1 MTNFRL
7 PQRIVLALMAFLGFT
22 CEYMMRNLLSIA
34 ITQIAKRQYTSSQLI
49 SGEVCKLDNETI
61 SDDIIGGGGTYDWSE
76 AIQGVILS
84 SFYWGY
90 IITHIPGG
98 ILVEKLG
105 GKITFLAG
113 IVATSIL
120 TFLTPA
126 SISYGG
132 STLLI
137 INRVIMGLS
146 QGFIYAAV
154 FGLLAAWIPLRER
167 TTLGVFVLSGMQLGS
182 ILSTYLSGVLLKN
195 ISWEWSF
202 YIYSIIGIVW
212 CVGFLFLC
220 SKDPESNKFI
230 TEEEKNYLKKE
241 IGVLE
246 RDTNLPP
253 TPFKAILT
261 SLPVWAVII
270 SQTGIDFSFYVMTT
284 DLPKYF
290 ADVMRI
296 DVERNG
302 LYSSLPQILN
312 FFTAMG
318 FGLLSDV
325 CINKGFLTVRN
336 TRRFF
341 TTTGIVGLAVCFIMA
356 SYSGCD
362 RLTAILFFSFAS
374 GFAGLDNSRIN
385 SMDLSPN
392 YTPTITAIV
401 NTCGSV
407 MGILAPNAVGLL
419 TPNSTISEWRI
430 VFWLAFGILISTS
443 FFYFIFA
450 DGVVQPWNDPT
461 VHHNLTNGTENGHV
475 ENGHVHKPD
484 PANHELKDNFIKNF

>member
-1 MTNFRL
+1 MTNICL
-7 PQRIVLALMAFLGFT
+7 PQRINLAIMAFFGFT

-34 ITQIAKRQYTSSQLI
+34 ITQIVQKQYDTSQSI
-49 SGEVCKLDNETI
+49 MGEVCPADNETL
-61 SDDIIGGGGTYDWSE
+61 SNDIDNELGGRGTYDWSE
-76 AIQGVILS
+76 AVQGVILS

-105 GKITFLAG
+105 GKITFLFG
-113 IVATSIL
+113 IAATSIL

-126 SISYGG
+126 SITYGG
-132 STLLI
+132 STFLI

-182 ILSTYLSGVLLKN
+182 ILSTYLSGVLLKH
-195 ISWEWSF
+195 IDSWAWSF
-202 YIYSIIGIVW
+202 YIYSIIGLIW
-212 CVGFLFLC
+212 CVAFMFFC

-230 TEEEKNYLKKE
+230 TEEEKNYLRKE
-241 IGVLE
+241 IGILE

-253 TPFKAILT
+253 TPFKAIIT

-270 SQTGIDFSFYVMTT
+270 SQTGMDFSFYVMTT

-290 ADVMRI
+290 SDVMRL
-296 DVERNG
+296 DVEKNG
-302 LYSSLPQILN
+302 LYSSLPQVLN

-318 FGLLSDV
+318 FGLVSDY
-325 CINKGFLTVRN
+325 CINKKLLSVRN

-341 TTTGIVGLAVCFIMA
+341 TTTGTFGLAICFIMA

-362 RLTAILFFSFAS
+362 RLQAMIFFSLAS

-401 NTCGSV
+401 NTCGSI
-407 MGILAPNAVGLL
+407 MGILAPMAVGLL
-419 TPNSTISEWRI
+419 TPNSTILEWRV
-430 VFWLAFGILISTS
+430 VFWLAFGILISTGI
-443 FFYFIFA
+443 FYFISA
-450 DGVVQPWNDPT
+450 DGKVQPWNDPNT
-461 VHHNLTNGTENGHV
+461 RRNYTNGV
-475 ENGHVHKPD
+475 ENGYAQKSD
-484 PANHELKDNFIKNF
+484 SSNHELKDNFIKNF